1 MKLVIAS
8 NNAHKVE
15 EIKAI
20 LAPYFDEILSLKEAN
35 LAIDVVEDGETFEE
49 NARKKAEEVLA
60 VADADA
66 ALSDDSGLMVDALNG
81 APGVHSA
88 RYAGEGH
95 DDAANNAKLL
105 AAMQDVPENARAC
118 QFVSAIA
125 LARRGRETLIRRGEV
140 EGMLLRA
147 PRGQAG
153 FGYDPL
159 FDIPE
164 LGMTMAE
171 LTLEV
176 KNKVSHRAK
185 ALEIFK
191 GKLKE
196 KLQEKNYADK

>member
-49 NARKKAEEVLA
+49 VLA

-66 ALSDDSGLMVDALNG
+66 ALSDDSGLMVDALGG

-159 FDIPE
+159 FYYVPA
-164 LGMTMAE
+164 GKTFAE
-171 LTLEV
+171 MDASE
-176 KNKVSHRAK
+176 KNSISHRKRGLEAIRE
-185 ALEIFK
+185 ALEA
-191 GKLKE
+191 E
-196 KLQEKNYADK
+196 QA